1 VEGKERSSA
10 SALEEAESA
19 RTRDNMARRGLAHG
33 GHVRDAWLPLS
44 PTVEQLACV
53 SVSMLDCRFGLPR
66 VRI

>member
-1 VEGKERSSA
+1 VRETERE
-10 SALEEAESA
+10 LGQPLWKRPGA
-19 RTRDNMARRGLAHG
+19 RTRGNMARRGLAHG

-53 SVSMLDCRFGLPR
+53 SVSILGCRFGLPR